1 MLKWLRHLFRFKV
14 LTYADYVQLDD
25 MWWRSVHDSFEVMNS
40 HSLSQHMSLT
50 DLAALIVMLDEF
62 DEAIRWL
69 WTLK

>member
-1 MLKWLRHLFRFKV
+1 MLKWLRHLFGFKV

-25 MWWRSVHDSFEVMNS
+25 MWWRSVHDSFDVLNS
-40 HSLSQHMSLT
+40 QSTRRMSLM

-62 DEAIRWL
+62 DDAIRWL